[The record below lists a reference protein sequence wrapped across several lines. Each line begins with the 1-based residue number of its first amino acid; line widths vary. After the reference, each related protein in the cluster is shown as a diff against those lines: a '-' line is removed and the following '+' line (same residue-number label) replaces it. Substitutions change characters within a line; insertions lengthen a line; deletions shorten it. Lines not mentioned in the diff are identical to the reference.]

1 VSSAF
6 YDIMFILGGI
16 TIYTV
21 IVGLGFRQSVKEFKK
36 AYSLVLTLKEVI
48 EEIKTIVTKEENGM
62 SEKEIKITG
71 EKIAGQGY
79 ICDSSKFV
87 LESDEPKN
95 SLTLS
100 DLLTRKATNEE
111 YREVVSLLSKLA
123 RDTYKEYKFL
133 IAKSTDETQQPN
145 FLQIISNSKE
155 KPEQHKEI
163 FAKGLEYG
171 IDMRELQKRFA
182 AHVANN
188 LVIDLGDE
196 VTVITDDGTGQAP
209 TGVSPINNG
218 LEGGE
223 ICFII
228 SFLKTENF
236 DEWHKNN
243 FPEES
248 ANE

>member
-1 VSSAF
+1 
-6 YDIMFILGGI
+6 MFISGGI
-16 TIYTV
+16 ALYTV
-21 IVGLGFRQSVKEFKK
+21 IVWLGVRQSIKEHKR
-36 AYSLVLTLKEVI
+36 AYGLVTILKEVI
-48 EEIKTIVTKEENGM
+48 EEIKTIVTKEEIGVELVN
-62 SEKEIKITG
+62 K
-71 EKIAGQGY
+71 
-79 ICDSSKFV
+79 
-87 LESDEPKN
+87 
-95 SLTLS
+95 LTLS

-133 IAKSTDETQQPN
+133 IAKSPDETDQPN

-155 KPEQHKEI
+155 RPEQHKEI

-188 LVIDLGDE
+188 LVIDLGDD

-228 SFLKTENF
+228 SFLKTENY
-236 DEWHKNN
+236 EAWHKNT
-243 FPEES
+243 FGEEK
-248 ANE
+248 ADE

>member
-1 VSSAF
+1 MERAVRTVSRLF

-16 TIYTV
+16 ALYTAV
-21 IVGLGFRQSVKEFKK
+21 VWLGVRQSIKEHKR
-36 AYSLVLTLKEVI
+36 AHGLVTILKEVI
-48 EEIKTIVTKEENGM
+48 EEIKTIVTKEEI
-62 SEKEIKITG
+62 EVE
-71 EKIAGQGY
+71 
-79 ICDSSKFV
+79 
-87 LESDEPKN
+87 LKN
-95 SLTLS
+95 SLTLT
-100 DLLTRKATNEE
+100 DLLTRKATNED

-123 RDTYKEYKFL
+123 RETYKEYKFL
-133 IAKSTDETQQPN
+133 IAKSHDETEQPN

-155 KPEQHKEI
+155 KPELHKTI

-188 LVIDLGDE
+188 LVIDLGDG

-228 SFLKTENF
+228 SFLKTENYEAWKKNTF
-236 DEWHKNN
+236 GEEKADE
-243 FPEES
+243 
-248 ANE
+248 